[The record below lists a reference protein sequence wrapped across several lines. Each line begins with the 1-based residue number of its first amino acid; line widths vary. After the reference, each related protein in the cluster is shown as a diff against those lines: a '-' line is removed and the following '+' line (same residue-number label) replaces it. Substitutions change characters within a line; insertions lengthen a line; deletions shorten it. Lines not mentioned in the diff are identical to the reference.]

1 MCSGRSRGREIHV
14 RRGNT
19 SFHPLTPAY
28 SKVLS
33 SKNFDQEIASPEV
46 GTLVAFFG
54 EWRVPTADCCLMSL
68 QHPVCFLRVLSLL
81 LCSAGCGHC
90 KSLEPTWTKV
100 AKTFQTDSKVGL
112 SMSPHAC

>member
-33 SKNFDQEIASPEV
+33 SKNFDQVSGVFPLLTVALCPCSTLYASY
-46 GTLVAFFG
+46 G
-54 EWRVPTADCCLMSL
+54 
-68 QHPVCFLRVLSLL
+68 VLSLL

-112 SMSPHAC
+112 SMPPHAC